1 MVGDLANT
9 TCVDAVLASEKH
21 QYIAIDRRTADGA
34 SLDVALRLKHSRSVG
49 MLDHL
54 PHEENEARRAEY
66 NRPAASPRWVRM
78 GTISGA
84 DHAIAFAPRRNETRS
99 LS

>member
-1 MVGDLANT
+1 MVGDIANT

-21 QYIAIDRRTADGA
+21 QYVAIDRRTADGA
-34 SLDVALRLKHSRSVG
+34 SLDVTSRLKHFPKRR
-49 MLDHL
+49 HARP

-66 NRPAASPRWVRM
+66 NRPAASPCWVRM

-84 DHAIAFAPRRNETRS
+84 DHAIAYP
-99 LS
+99 